1 MNSVRKT
8 TSVLL
13 LLSVLMWGAGAM
25 PAALA
30 GIKPGITITGVVDDA
45 FPQVSLYATVLGAA
59 GVPVAGLPATAFELF
74 EDDLPVAILRC
85 PPPKT
90 PACR

>member
-13 LLSVLMWGAGAM
+13 LLSVLMWSAGAM

-30 GIKPGITITGVVDDA
+30 SIKPGITITGVVDDA
-45 FPQVSLYATVLGAA
+45 F
-59 GVPVAGLPATAFELF
+59 
-74 EDDLPVAILRC
+74 R
-85 PPPKT
+85 
-90 PACR
+90 R